1 MCTHIHVHVLLRRMN
16 LFSLSLSL
24 SLYSKGTILR
34 CLIVYSIARDVSKGY
49 GFVEFSTRDEAVMA
63 KYVMATKE
71 VGGRHLRVDFADNG
85 MVSTSELHSKTLF
98 VDKLPKNFSD
108 NVVLKR
114 MFEVYGVVNFCQ
126 VRRGGVV

>member
-1 MCTHIHVHVLLRRMN
+1 M
-16 LFSLSLSL
+16 
-24 SLYSKGTILR
+24 
-34 CLIVYSIARDVSKGY
+34 YSIARDVSKGY

-108 NVVLKR
+108 NIALKR

-126 VRRGGVV
+126 VRREGVV

>member
-1 MCTHIHVHVLLRRMN
+1 MN